1 MCQLLPPP
9 LYGGAVVLLA
19 IFFTGLAVVTPPIEK
34 YIVSAEVEL
43 PSQTSPAPGGDE
55 GMEVQNV
62 GILEVDS
69 RHIAAAARA
78 AFFRTRG
85 DGDTGFIARFGP
97 RRLRTLSE
105 RLDIR
110 RASENGEGRH
120 AVLTFRDPDLQWARA
135 FVDQLAHRLV
145 RDWNRDSDAT
155 LAMENAIRKAKWHV
169 QRTRHYERKARFDME
184 QSLNAHFQQLPS
196 GLDGVAFSGGSD
208 RFYPSDSSPEEET
221 KVTSARQEAPPWQR
235 LRDQLGSLRD
245 ELNELLI
252 SGPPS
257 HPRVRRIV
265 RRIEHLEETLSATSR
280 YLARGPEVAGAAAV
294 KPVTASS
301 GSPTRVPV
309 AYASARE
316 SDGDGRQKAS
326 IVPAEYRRLRER
338 HAETIRRREAAERG
352 LSELEARSGR
362 GPSQASAPP
371 LQVPRPAVSV
381 GQLGGVPPAGPALTI
396 GTLALLC
403 GVFVHGWIKTLGRAP
418 RIYSVEQLQR
428 AVTLPLVG
436 RISIAPMPSRVRRRA
451 YGTWCVRAGIRTSEI
466 VLLVGIVIFFWS
478 VLQES
483 PVLEQLAT
491 NPLGTIARR
500 ISGIYR
506 G

>member
-1 MCQLLPPP
+1 MCRLLPPP

-43 PSQTSPAPGGDE
+43 PPQKSPAPGGDE
-55 GMEVQNV
+55 GTEAQNV
-62 GILEVDS
+62 GVLEVDS

-78 AFFRTRG
+78 AFFRTCA
-85 DGDTGFIARFGP
+85 DGDTGSIAGLPP
-97 RRLRTLSE
+97 RRLRNLSE

-120 AVLTFRDPDLQWARA
+120 IVLTFQDPDLQWAQA

-145 RDWNRDSDAT
+145 RDWNRDSHAT

-184 QSLNAHFQQLPS
+184 QSLNAHFEQLRS
-196 GLDGVAFSGGSD
+196 GFDRVAFPGGSD
-208 RFYPSDSSPEEET
+208 RFYPSGRPPGEET
-221 KVTSARQEAPPWQR
+221 KVTSARHEAPPWQR

-257 HPRVRRIV
+257 HPRVQRIV
-265 RRIEHLEETLSATSR
+265 RRIEHLQETLSVTSR
-280 YLARGPEVAGAAAV
+280 YLARGAEAAGTAAV
-294 KPVTASS
+294 TPVTAS
-301 GSPTRVPV
+301 GESPTRVPV

-316 SDGDGRQKAS
+316 SHGDGREKAS
-326 IVPAEYRRLRER
+326 IVPAKYRRLRER

-352 LSELEARSGR
+352 LSELEARSGQ

-371 LQVPRPAVSV
+371 TDVPRPAVSV
-381 GQLGGVPPAGPALTI
+381 GQLGGVPAAGPVLTI
-396 GTLALLC
+396 GTLALLW
-403 GVFVHGWIKTLGRAP
+403 GAFVHGWIKTLGRAP
-418 RIYSVEQLQR
+418 RIHSVEQLQR

-436 RISIAPMPSRVRRRA
+436 RISIAPTPSRVRRRA
-451 YGTWCVRAGIRTSEI
+451 YGSWCVRAGIRTSEI
-466 VLLVGIVIFFWS
+466 VLLAGILIFFWS

-483 PVLEQLAT
+483 PVLEQLVT

-500 ISGIYR
+500 VSGIYR